1 VSRRSPIPDTPIEE
15 KPCQIELWDFVDA
28 LAKAR
33 PVEIDATEGLKS
45 KAVSEAIYESGKSGQ
60 VVKVADFVSGKVN
73 AYQRD
78 VDRYWKL

>member
-45 KAVSEAIYESGKSGQ
+45 KAVSEAGLRIREIRTGRQSG
-60 VVKVADFVSGKVN
+60 
-73 AYQRD
+73 
-78 VDRYWKL
+78 

>member
-1 VSRRSPIPDTPIEE
+1 MIISPKRALLLKLIL

-45 KAVSEAIYESGKSGQ
+45 KAVSEAGLRIREIRTGRQSG
-60 VVKVADFVSGKVN
+60 
-73 AYQRD
+73 
-78 VDRYWKL
+78 